1 MRRSSQLALL
11 AFVAALLLRLLN
23 ARTAFVDGVP
33 RFSPLDE
40 LYHAKRISV
49 SALQFP
55 EVLSFDPDR
64 GTHGAWCP
72 WPPLYDLA
80 AGAVA
85 RLLGATTW
93 SGVIFRVIWLPPL
106 LFALFIA
113 AVTGLVSRARG
124 AVAGTLV
131 GVALAS
137 SPFLVELS
145 WIGAIDHHYLEPPL
159 TFAIAFATIR
169 LIRASGDAGDA
180 PRDSASRGGLLGAV
194 MTAAMFVQPALL
206 LACALAFA

>member
-1 MRRSSQLALL
+1 MRRSTQLALL
-11 AFVAALLLRLLN
+11 AFAAALLLRLLN
-23 ARTAFVDGVP
+23 AGTAFVDGVP

-40 LYHAKRISV
+40 LYHAKRIAV

-106 LFALFIA
+106 LFPPFIA
-113 AVTGLVSRARG
+113 AAPGL
-124 AVAGTLV
+124 
-131 GVALAS
+131 LA
-137 SPFLVELS
+137 PAP
-145 WIGAIDHHYLEPPL
+145 G
-159 TFAIAFATIR
+159 AFA
-169 LIRASGDAGDA
+169 A
-180 PRDSASRGGLLGAV
+180 PPVG
-194 MTAAMFVQPALL
+194 PALS
-206 LACALAFA
+206 